1 MAGSAGQDALISVV
15 DASLNSNNP
24 CVLGT
29 FAAEDPLNGGSS
41 NQRQHTGASR
51 AQSLTKDVPFT
62 GGEWQ
67 TAGNYLA
74 TSTEFA
80 VCYATVDGTT
90 SDTSWQDSY
99 IRLYTSEI
107 YSFSALGV
115 THRTLGQIPWSPAS
129 DQLEYTYTGSLA
141 ANARVSLVDST
152 LNGGFPC
159 DSGADAAHLVDGSGS
174 YSGWYQASLSS
185 LSTLD
190 TTVLDPSKNF
200 ALCYSTDVTVPGY
213 YTYPG
218 DIYPTYVPGT
228 WSDSGIRL
236 TVPKLHSLA
245 LHSGYTEPGQWA
257 SRIMTSFPLSTNRIA
272 RAENQTFEYSG
283 TLADGSVVSIID
295 AARANAFGFGYNPCV
310 NPDYAA
316 ALPNFECESNHCPNG
331 RHYTGAVNATGKVFT
346 IPQNLASEDLL
357 YEGTYGEREYA
368 VCYAEGRGDIYDN
381 TWRDSYIRL
390 KASQLEALTSKGV
403 THRTLGQLPHHVAGI
418 DYTMVGPL
426 TALTDKWISFVLANS
441 TVMSG
446 GSSDYFGREVY
457 NPCCSPSQ
465 ADHVA
470 DEHHTV
476 KSRALPASAVIDTMD
491 TTGLSKTSEFALCY
505 SSDALHLTAPHW
517 FDSGL
522 RITISKISGIEFS
535 GYTRMYAEAH
545 GKPHRLIQSV
555 EQNLQSQDQ
564 VVANVLPQMTD
575 MAFVYVGDLKVSS
588 YVSLVA
594 VKDTSAFNRMNPCVN
609 AALTGGSAD
618 AYKSGAVRSC
628 QSNNCDLAGQGAT
641 ANGNK
646 EVVVP
651 QNTLLD
657 STEEFAVCYSDG
669 DGSNSDSK
677 WRDSYIRVSMSKV
690 NSISADSVRH
700 YDHGQI
706 ADYNDVVPL
715 QIQYNGSLADG
726 MWMSLVNENFNNNN
740 PCATS
745 NTTFDNGTTT
755 YLTIAADAPSGN
767 SSGAQQATGSVVSM
781 DTSML
786 STETQFAV
794 CYAESTGFSNDS
806 TWRDS
811 GVRVMKSTIH
821 TLKYNEAQLPSNQ
834 FQRSITAGRAAVG
847 SGRYLQ
853 ELNHLTLHK
862 LPQAA
867 ANSAVSSALD
877 LSYSGNAGGGIFV
890 SFVDASINNNNPCV
904 LAAEAGHAPGGT
916 HTGPIEST
924 PMNTFNFSNA
934 VIAGLSSLQSGSQK
948 KYALCYNL
956 VHGGTYDSRTL
967 VWANNQFL
975 GEIHIY
981 ASASLW

>member
-1 MAGSAGQDALISVV
+1 MAGSAGQDAWISVV

-174 YSGWYQASLSS
+174 YSGWYQASLST

-316 ALPNFECESNHCPNG
+316 ALPNFECESNDCPNG

-446 GSSDYFGREVY
+446 GSADYFGREVY
-457 NPCCSPSQ
+457 NPCGSPSQ

-491 TTGLSKTSEFALCY
+491 TTGLSKTS
-505 SSDALHLTAPHW
+505 
-517 FDSGL
+517 
-522 RITISKISGIEFS
+522 
-535 GYTRMYAEAH
+535 
-545 GKPHRLIQSV
+545 
-555 EQNLQSQDQ
+555 
-564 VVANVLPQMTD
+564 
-575 MAFVYVGDLKVSS
+575 
-588 YVSLVA
+588 
-594 VKDTSAFNRMNPCVN
+594 
-609 AALTGGSAD
+609 
-618 AYKSGAVRSC
+618 
-628 QSNNCDLAGQGAT
+628 
-641 ANGNK
+641 
-646 EVVVP
+646 
-651 QNTLLD
+651 
-657 STEEFAVCYSDG
+657 
-669 DGSNSDSK
+669 
-677 WRDSYIRVSMSKV
+677 
-690 NSISADSVRH
+690 
-700 YDHGQI
+700 
-706 ADYNDVVPL
+706 
-715 QIQYNGSLADG
+715 
-726 MWMSLVNENFNNNN
+726 
-740 PCATS
+740 
-745 NTTFDNGTTT
+745 
-755 YLTIAADAPSGN
+755 
-767 SSGAQQATGSVVSM
+767 
-781 DTSML
+781 
-786 STETQFAV
+786 
-794 CYAESTGFSNDS
+794 
-806 TWRDS
+806 
-811 GVRVMKSTIH
+811 
-821 TLKYNEAQLPSNQ
+821 
-834 FQRSITAGRAAVG
+834 
-847 SGRYLQ
+847 
-853 ELNHLTLHK
+853 
-862 LPQAA
+862 
-867 ANSAVSSALD
+867 
-877 LSYSGNAGGGIFV
+877 
-890 SFVDASINNNNPCV
+890 
-904 LAAEAGHAPGGT
+904 
-916 HTGPIEST
+916 
-924 PMNTFNFSNA
+924 
-934 VIAGLSSLQSGSQK
+934 
-948 KYALCYNL
+948 
-956 VHGGTYDSRTL
+956 
-967 VWANNQFL
+967 
-975 GEIHIY
+975 
-981 ASASLW
+981 